1 MFTSIKNNI
10 HIYPQKINMKNAF
23 NLQLIDCMSEMLRKK
38 DPEMNNFQAAS
49 CTLDASTKIYA
60 YRVDCV
66 HIDTLKMA
74 GGLGRTGNEGNQQ
87 EEGGQNDDDK
97 ANTGHVKKQTRVHL
111 QYKVD
116 LKIIRS
122 SKEFLSSN
130 RGSTRR
136 RSKQTL
142 KR

>member
-1 MFTSIKNNI
+1 MQLLLNI
-10 HIYPQKINMKNAF
+10 ILTAFKCQLRMYAQHNLYISLYDYTIAIIYVQKINMKNAF

-74 GGLGRTGNEGNQQ
+74 GGLGRTANEEAREPEADPN
-87 EEGGQNDDDK
+87 ESNPD
-97 ANTGHVKKQTRVHL
+97 NTVKKKP
-111 QYKVD
+111 KV
-116 LKIIRS
+116 I
-122 SKEFLSSN
+122 
-130 RGSTRR
+130 TH
-136 RSKQTL
+136 KQRL
-142 KR
+142 ML

>member
-1 MFTSIKNNI
+1 
-10 HIYPQKINMKNAF
+10 MKNAF

-74 GGLGRTGNEGNQQ
+74 GGLGRTGNEEHQ
-87 EEGGQNDDDK
+87 EQDNAQTNEGETEN
-97 ANTGHVKKQTRVHL
+97 ASKKRARVTESFFMNILIEFTKILWIFRKRTRKL
-111 QYKVD
+111 
-116 LKIIRS
+116 LKQI
-122 SKEFLSSN
+122 SN
-130 RGSTRR
+130 P
-136 RSKQTL
+136 
-142 KR
+142 